1 MHGEASL
8 AVADDKYE
16 GAAAAVVVIDN
27 NGQVLVSR
35 PTQIGE

>member
-1 MHGEASL
+1 
-8 AVADDKYE
+8 VADDKYE